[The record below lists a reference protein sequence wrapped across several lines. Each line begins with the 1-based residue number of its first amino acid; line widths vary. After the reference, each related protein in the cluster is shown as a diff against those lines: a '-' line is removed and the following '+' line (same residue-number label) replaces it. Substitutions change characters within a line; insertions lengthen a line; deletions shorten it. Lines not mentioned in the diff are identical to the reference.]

1 MRADVTALLTTL
13 AALTIIIVG
22 VVWLIQQAH

>member
-1 MRADVTALLTTL
+1 MRADVNALLAAF
-13 AALTIIIVG
+13 AALVIIIVG